1 MSRRGGRS
9 NVDESLFGEPSRKT
23 TRSALPN
30 NVAVI
35 SMAEIRAI
43 KERSVVRTGQDEMR
57 ERAEREA
64 AREEKQKIARQRKER
79 MLKLEADSKMKAKKS
94 DVEIEKM
101 TRENTIRELAE
112 KQVDQNLDMVKMLN
126 SLGARA
132 AAFTIRDQ
140 QLAEMEHRGDAEKAY
155 NARMDMVME
164 IDRLKDLSQ
173 RERLEK
179 ERRVRRVQD
188 REVIVSQIKGREKQ
202 KMLEE
207 EARERENQEMLA
219 RIKKYEEED
228 RKAAER
234 RQVEVE
240 RSRKEIMEE
249 NARSIKRK
257 ENDKLKEI
265 EEMERLR
272 MYQLQKDA
280 EMAAR
285 EKYEEDIANEKK
297 EQQAK
302 LLAQQESSQN
312 KQAEVD
318 ELRARRYA
326 EARERKARND
336 EREGA
341 ARRRQQM
348 MELTEARRAQADN
361 KKAIMAREAVMQ
373 QQEYEDSIMFSLKT
387 QKREAEEAR
396 MKQAAADEHRTKLQ
410 QQIDNRHFAR
420 SNGRSTK
427 YEEGEALKQEFKAE
441 RAKLGAI
448 RDKMVD
454 DLRKKGVNPKYLSE
468 MQMCDIQK
476 LQMR

>member
-1 MSRRGGRS
+1 M
-9 NVDESLFGEPSRKT
+9 DESLLGQPARKT
-23 TRSALPN
+23 NRAALPPN
-30 NVAVI
+30 AAVI
-35 SMAEIRAI
+35 TMDEIRAI
-43 KERSVVRTGQDEMR
+43 KERSIVRTGQDEMR

-64 AREEKQKIARQRKER
+64 AKEAKQKIARERKEK
-79 MLKLEADSKMKAKKS
+79 MMKLEAESKMKAKKS
-94 DVEIEKM
+94 DVEVEKM
-101 TRENTIRELAE
+101 ARESTIRTLAE
-112 KQVDQNLDMVKMLN
+112 KQIDQNLDMVKMLN

-164 IDRLKDLSQ
+164 IDRLKDLAE
-173 RERLEK
+173 RERIEK
-179 ERRVRRVQD
+179 ERRTRRVQD
-188 REVIVSQIKGREKQ
+188 REVITSQIKAREKQ
-202 KMLEE
+202 RMLQE

-219 RIKKYEEED
+219 RIKKYEEDD

-234 RQVEVE
+234 RQIEVE

-257 ENDKLKEI
+257 EMDKLKEI

-280 EMAAR
+280 ELAAR
-285 EKYEEDIANEKK
+285 AKYEEELAAEKK

-302 LLAQQESSQN
+302 LLAQQERSQN

-336 EREGA
+336 EKEGA
-341 ARRRQQM
+341 ARRRQQQI
-348 MELTEARRAQADN
+348 ELTAARRAQADN
-361 KKAIMAREAVMQ
+361 KKAILAREAVMQ
-373 QQEYEDSIMFSLKT
+373 QQEYEDAVMYSLKV

-396 MKQAAADEHRTKLQ
+396 AKQAAADEHRTKLQ
-410 QQIDNRHFAR
+410 HQIKGIEAAR
-420 SNGRSTK
+420 VNGRSTK
-427 YEEGEALKQEFKAE
+427 YEEGEALKQEFLAE